1 MKVRGTTITTPVP
14 KSVYFLDYNEGYGWG
29 VDGFDYKSAV
39 SALGKG
45 QVLILRIEPI
55 SDMPKRY
62 LVCTENSNNGYLTFI
77 GTENEKIL
85 EVVLFPDGQMEWLWF
100 GDTSSIRDDVE
111 ALRYQMEFLPFKE
124 LTGTSSNPVVIR
136 DLESGIYMVN
146 GKTKMYSTAGV
157 FNSAWDFYLVS
168 KYSANTTAVKI
179 STSAHSMHRYKI
191 TDTTSETTSCNLSD
205 IASSV
210 TSLTSQV
217 DNLKSSVKVLNAP
230 QNKVYTT
237 RPDVGPYYGAIV
249 RVDPSGQASDNTEVW
264 MYVGYDYSKG
274 SPVWKKIAI
283 EPDN

>member
-1 MKVRGTTITTPVP
+1 MKVRGTTLTTPVP

-39 SALGKG
+39 AALGKG

-62 LVCTENSNNGYLTFI
+62 LVCTENSSNGYLTFM

-124 LTGTSSNPVVIR
+124 LTGTSSKPVVIR

-157 FNSAWDFYLVS
+157 FNSAYDFYLVS
-168 KYSANTTAVKI
+168 NMGAQSLVVKI

-191 TDTTSETTSCNLSD
+191 TDTANETTSCNLSD
-205 IASSV
+205 IVNRITALENKPSQNNNAKFV
-210 TSLTSQV
+210 TSLPYDGEYIGQI
-217 DNLKSSVKVLNAP
+217 VL
-230 QNKVYTT
+230 
-237 RPDVGPYYGAIV
+237 
-249 RVDPSGQASDNTEVW
+249 VDPSGEPSSNTEAW
-264 MYVGYDYSKG
+264 MYLGFDMNLV
-274 SPVWKKIAI
+274 SPRWNRISFDK
-283 EPDN
+283 DNM